1 MAHEQPRAGGP
12 DALAVE
18 DILDAMRRIGGYIDV
33 SPSDALAL
41 YRLAYAH
48 AAARLC
54 RDRPVAEIM
63 TRDVVTAGP
72 GDTVLEAARMMARA
86 GVSGLPVTDGP
97 AVVGVLSIK
106 DLLGLLGL
114 DANARPAAMLVRL
127 LDPDACRAPAVSGR
141 GNTLVAGVM
150 TAPALTVGPDTPRSE
165 AAALMAE
172 RHVNRLP
179 VLDAGGRLVG
189 IVSRG
194 DVVRS
199 CRGALGG
206 TDESA
211 GCPA

>member
-1 MAHEQPRAGGP
+1 MAHERPQTGGP

-18 DILDAMRRIGGYIDV
+18 DILEAMRRIGGYIDV
-33 SPSDALAL
+33 SPADALAL

-48 AAARLC
+48 AAARLA
-54 RDRPVAEIM
+54 RDLPVADIM
-63 TRDVVTAGP
+63 ARDVVTTGP
-72 GDTVLEAARMMARA
+72 GRTVLEAAKAMAGA

-97 AVVGVLSIK
+97 AVVGVLSTK

-114 DANARPAAMLVRL
+114 DAAARPAAMIARL
-127 LDPDACRAPAVSGR
+127 LDPNACQAPAVSGR
-141 GNTLVAGVM
+141 GNTLVAAVM

-165 AAALMAE
+165 VAALMAE
-172 RHVNRLP
+172 RQVNRLP

-199 CRGALGG
+199 CRGLPG
-206 TDESA
+206 